1 MNNAVGRRPFNVWK
15 VVAWAAAA
23 ALGLLLLLG
32 LANYLLNPLTF
43 QKSALRDVARTL
55 ASGSNFALDDPN
67 IDFRGLRRE
76 HIRLMDKAP
85 EVVLFSGSRFEVA
98 TAATF
103 PGRTFYNAFA
113 HNDYAQDLFAIAG
126 LLEEAGRLP
135 RTLVLS
141 VRHLS
146 FRPVRDR
153 DTDEWRMFEGE
164 YARMAQALGVPT
176 LPLAERFPVNHYL
189 SMFSVEYLRHGL
201 SLMAHTGPTPYGPT
215 QRVSSDDRDILHA
228 DGSLAFS
235 KQHIG
240 SFSTESG
247 RAESLAQARKLG
259 KRRAAQPGEAD
270 LQALEKL
277 LRHLQSR
284 GVQTVI
290 AITPH
295 HPTFW
300 EAVASQDYGRSLS
313 RLEAATQALAQRTG
327 TVFVGSFNPQ
337 TAGCKESSFRDY
349 IHLDEACLKTIFDR
363 IPRPGEAAVPGA
375 APKPAP
381 A

>member
-1 MNNAVGRRPFNVWK
+1 MNDATGHRPANVWK
-15 VVAWAAAA
+15 VVFWAAAA
-23 ALGLLLLLG
+23 GLGLLLLLG

-55 ASGSNFALDDPN
+55 IGGSNFALHDPN

-113 HNDYAQDLFAIAG
+113 HNDYAQDLFAITG
-126 LLEEAGRLP
+126 LLEETGRLP

-146 FRPVRDR
+146 FRPVQDR

-164 YARMAQALGVPT
+164 YARMAQALDVPVVSWR
-176 LPLAERFPVNHYL
+176 ERFPVNHYL
-189 SMFSVEYLRHGL
+189 SMFSMEYLRHGL
-201 SLMAHTGPTPYGPT
+201 STLTHQGATPYGPT
-215 QRVSSDDRDILHA
+215 KLVSTDDRDILHA

-235 KQHIG
+235 KNHIG
-240 SFSTESG
+240 TFSTESG
-247 RAESLAQARKLG
+247 RAESLAQAAKLG
-259 KRRAAQPGEAD
+259 KRKAAQPGEAD

-277 LRHLQSR
+277 LRHLQSK

-313 RLEAATQALAQRTG
+313 KLEATTQALAQRSG
-327 TVFVGSFNPQ
+327 AVFVGSFNPQ

-349 IHLDEACLKTIFDR
+349 IHLDELCLKTIFDR
-363 IPRPGEAAVPGA
+363 IPKPGEAAKPGEA
-375 APKPAP
+375 SKPTP